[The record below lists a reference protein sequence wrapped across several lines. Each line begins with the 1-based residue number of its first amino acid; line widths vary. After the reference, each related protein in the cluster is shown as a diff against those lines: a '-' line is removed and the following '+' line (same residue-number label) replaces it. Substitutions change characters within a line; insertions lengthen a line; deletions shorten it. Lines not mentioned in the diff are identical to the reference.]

1 MNGVGGTALHRPRS
15 QPTSNNNNSRGLNT
29 DNPLTFRND
38 ASHFQKCTA
47 RTRTIAHYRR
57 IEQIG
62 EGTYGQVYKAIS
74 HDNQIVALKKIRLT
88 SVASEGLP
96 RTVIREIKILK
107 ALKHINMVRMI
118 EVVSSKGYELLD
130 EEDEHKEDK
139 KKRLQ
144 TEKDGKDSSAD
155 ALSSA
160 THAMSNTNGNAIANE
175 GNLFLVLEYVSH
187 DLSGIL
193 DMGIRFTPVQSKCI
207 FRQLLDVLQYMHEHR
222 YVHRDLKSSNI
233 LIDSNWRVKLAD
245 FGLARMLDDDTLYS
259 QEKPKYTNKVVTLW
273 YRSPELLLGATDYD
287 EKVDIWSAGCILA
300 ELLIGK
306 ALFPGTT
313 DLEELKLIF
322 KMMGAPNASTWD
334 GLMDY
339 PKLKSKE
346 IELSTVTESIKGEFR
361 DKYSNDD
368 RIGTSALALIE
379 RMLELD
385 PKKRWR
391 AQKALESSYFRS
403 KPLAPMNP
411 QELGPMPVMGD
422 SHEFQT
428 KPIRKMAKV
437 YAQKASKRAKTM
449 GENEKEA
456 YDSAYTDYLKKAS
469 EARSRGLELDEDGN
483 EKKPAPPPPKKSPT
497 PKRDHATMMEE
508 SDVPSRRKDEKR
520 REESDRHSTTTS
532 PDKSSYKEGDND
544 VKFTTTSRSSLDRKS
559 RHGSRSRSRG
569 RDEHSRQERRRD
581 KDHKDRDETDRSR
594 RKDKGL
600 DGPKISSR
608 EHQHDKRNG
617 HASDDHRRRHDKK
630 HQSSK
635 DDYHYVHM
643 DVDDEYGRYRHHHR
657 SDHHRHDR
665 EKDRDR
671 HGHDPHRR
679 HNHHRESSMDRYHH
693 DRDRRGRE
701 EEENERHRFSS
712 SMRMGDRGGVNV
724 GDGSGPYGPP
734 RDYGPPF
741 PPPRERGGGGG
752 GGGPPRIMNSNSRNI
767 SRQGPPYHPAPPP
780 GWRPPHSNNRYRNDR
795 REDLSRRR

>member
-1 MNGVGGTALHRPRS
+1 MNGVGGTVVNPPRS
-15 QPTSNNNNSRGLNT
+15 QPNFVDRVTDPPVLNVT
-29 DNPLTFRND
+29 T
-38 ASHFQKCTA
+38 HFQNCTA

-107 ALKHINMVRMI
+107 ALKHINMVRML

-144 TEKDGKDSSAD
+144 SEKDGKDSSD
-155 ALSSA
+155 PVSSTA
-160 THAMSNTNGNAIANE
+160 NPISNAIANE

-300 ELLIGK
+300 ELLLGK

-322 KMMGAPNASTWD
+322 KMMGAPDESTWE

-346 IELSTVTESIKGEFR
+346 IELSTVTENIKGEFR

-368 RIGTSALALIE
+368 RIGSSALALIE

-391 AQKALESSYFRS
+391 AQRALESSYFRS
-403 KPLAPMNP
+403 KPIAPLDP
-411 QELGPMPVMGD
+411 KDLGPMPVMGD

-428 KPIRKMAKV
+428 KPIRKMAKC

-456 YDSAYTDYLKKAS
+456 YDSAYTEYLKKAS
-469 EARSRGLELDEDGN
+469 EARSRGMELDEDGN
-483 EKKPAPPPPKKSPT
+483 EKAPAPMAPKKSPT
-497 PKRDHATMMEE
+497 PKRDHATMEDR
-508 SDVPSRRKDEKR
+508 SVPPPRDENKDGK
-520 REESDRHSTTTS
+520 REEVRNKSNNST
-532 PDKSSYKEGDND
+532 DKSHKEDRKSTN
-544 VKFTTTSRSSLDRKS
+544 RSSVDRKS
-559 RHGSRSRSRG
+559 RHSRSRSRG
-569 RDEHSRQERRRD
+569 RDDHSSSSKHERRHERDRKDRDDMDRSKRKDRDRDHTKRSSREYDKRHDFASEDHRKRRD
-581 KDHKDRDETDRSR
+581 KRHRS
-594 RKDKGL
+594 KDK
-600 DGPKISSR
+600 
-608 EHQHDKRNG
+608 
-617 HASDDHRRRHDKK
+617 
-630 HQSSK
+630 
-635 DDYHYVHM
+635 Y
-643 DVDDEYGRYRHHHR
+643 DVDEYGHR
-657 SDHHRHDR
+657 SEHHRHDR
-665 EKDRDR
+665 DKTRDR
-671 HGHDPHRR
+671 HGHR
-679 HNHHRESSMDRYHH
+679 HHYNDLSDRYH
-693 DRDRRGRE
+693 DRDHRRMRE
-701 EEENERHRFSS
+701 EDERHYTYSSS
-712 SMRMGDRGGVNV
+712 SMRMGDRSDGSLSRRGGGGDRV
-724 GDGSGPYGPP
+724 GDDWRQDGPPMGYDNHGRSSGGHPYGPA

-741 PPPRERGGGGG
+741 IPHAR
-752 GGGPPRIMNSNSRNI
+752 GGPPSS
-767 SRQGPPYHPAPPP
+767 SQGPPPP
-780 GWRPPHSNNRYRNDR
+780 GWRPHHPDDRYRSDR
-795 REDLSRRR
+795 REDPSRRR

>member
-1 MNGVGGTALHRPRS
+1 MNGAGGTVVNRPRS
-15 QPTSNNNNSRGLNT
+15 QPNFVDRVNDHPVLNVT
-29 DNPLTFRND
+29 
-38 ASHFQKCTA
+38 HFQKCTA

-62 EGTYGQVYKAIS
+62 EGTYGQVYKAIG

-107 ALKHINMVRMI
+107 ALKHINMVRML

-139 KKRLQ
+139 KKRLKS
-144 TEKDGKDSSAD
+144 EKDGKDSSDPISSTANP
-155 ALSSA
+155 LS
-160 THAMSNTNGNAIANE
+160 NAIANE

-245 FGLARMLDDDTLYS
+245 FGLARMLDDDTVYS

-300 ELLIGK
+300 ELLLGK

-322 KMMGAPNASTWD
+322 KMMGAPDESTWE

-346 IELSTVTESIKGEFR
+346 IELSTVTENIKGEFR

-391 AQKALESSYFRS
+391 AQRALESSYFRS
-403 KPLAPMNP
+403 KPLAPLDP
-411 QELGPMPVMGD
+411 KDLGPMPVMGD

-428 KPIRKMAKV
+428 KPIRKMAKC

-456 YDSAYTDYLKKAS
+456 YDSAYTEYLKKAS
-469 EARSRGLELDEDGN
+469 EARSRGMELDEDGN
-483 EKKPAPPPPKKSPT
+483 EKAPAPVPPKKSPT
-497 PKRDHATMMEE
+497 PKRDHATMEDR
-508 SDVPSRRKDEKR
+508 SVPSRDENKDDKR
-520 REESDRHSTTTS
+520 EDVRHKSNS
-532 PDKSSYKEGDND
+532 PDTKSYKEDR
-544 VKFTTTSRSSLDRKS
+544 KSTTRSSVDRKS
-559 RHGSRSRSRG
+559 RHSRSRSRG
-569 RDEHSRQERRRD
+569 RDDPSSSKHERRRERD
-581 KDHKDRDETDRSR
+581 RKDREDMDRSR
-594 RKDKGL
+594 RKDR
-600 DGPKISSR
+600 DGDHTKRSSR
-608 EHQHDKRNG
+608 EY
-617 HASDDHRRRHDKK
+617 DKK
-630 HQSSK
+630 HDFASNDHRKRNDKKHRRK
-635 DDYHYVHM
+635 DEYVG
-643 DVDDEYGRYRHHHR
+643 DEYGHR
-657 SDHHRHDR
+657 SEHHRHDR
-665 EKDRDR
+665 DKTRDR
-671 HGHDPHRR
+671 HGPR
-679 HNHHRESSMDRYHH
+679 HHSNELSDRYH
-693 DRDRRGRE
+693 DRDRRVRE
-701 EEENERHRFSS
+701 EDERHNYYSSS
-712 SMRMGDRGGVNV
+712 SMRMGDRSDGSLRRGGDRV
-724 GDGSGPYGPP
+724 GDDWRQDGPTMGYDHHGRSSGHPYGSS

-741 PPPRERGGGGG
+741 HPHARGA
-752 GGGPPRIMNSNSRNI
+752 GPPSS
-767 SRQGPPYHPAPPP
+767 SQGPPPP
-780 GWRPPHSNNRYRNDR
+780 GWRHHPPDDRYRSDR
-795 REDLSRRR
+795 REDPSRRR

>member
-1 MNGVGGTALHRPRS
+1 MNGVGDTLLNRPRS
-15 QPTSNNNNSRGLNT
+15 QLNHV
-29 DNPLTFRND
+29 DNPPLHVTNNTLT
-38 ASHFQKCTA
+38 HFQKCTA

-57 IEQIG
+57 VEQIG

-144 TEKDGKDSSAD
+144 SEKDGKDSSD
-155 ALSSA
+155 ALSSTA
-160 THAMSNTNGNAIANE
+160 NAISNAIANE

-207 FRQLLDVLQYMHEHR
+207 FRQLLDVLQYMHEHK

-233 LIDSNWRVKLAD
+233 LIDANWRVKLAD
-245 FGLARMLDDDTLYS
+245 FGLARMLDSDAIYS
-259 QEKPKYTNKVVTLW
+259 QDKPKYTNKVVTLW

-313 DLEELKLIF
+313 DLEELSLIF
-322 KMMGAPNASTWD
+322 KMMGAPNASSWE

-346 IELSTVTESIKGEFR
+346 IDLSTVTENIKGEFR

-403 KPLAPMNP
+403 KPLAPMDP
-411 QELGPMPVMGD
+411 KDLGPMPIMGD

-428 KPIRKMAKV
+428 KPIRKMAKI

-456 YDSAYTDYLKKAS
+456 YDSAYTEYLQKAS
-469 EARSRGLELDEDGN
+469 EARSRGKELDEDGN
-483 EKKPAPPPPKKSPT
+483 EKIPAPPPPKKSPT
-497 PKRDHATMMEE
+497 PKRDHSTMVED
-508 SDVPSRRKDEKR
+508 SVVPPLDEYKDDKRRDEVRRKSR
-520 REESDRHSTTTS
+520 S
-532 PDKSSYKEGDND
+532 PDKSYKEND
-544 VKFTTTSRSSLDRKS
+544 IKSSTDRKS
-559 RHGSRSRSRG
+559 RHSRSRSRG
-569 RDEHSRQERRRD
+569 RNDHSSSRHEKRRD
-581 KDHKDRDETDRSR
+581 RKDRDDRDRSR
-594 RKDKGL
+594 RKDRDDHKR
-600 DGPKISSR
+600 SSR
-608 EHQHDKRNG
+608 EYDKRND
-617 HASDDHRRRHDKK
+617 HATDDHRRRRDKK
-630 HQSSK
+630 PRMR
-635 DDYHYVHM
+635 DDYHD
-643 DVDDEYGRYRHHHR
+643 DVDAYGHR
-657 SDHHRHDR
+657 SDHHRDHRSDHH
-665 EKDRDR
+665 RDR
-671 HGHDPHRR
+671 HNDRVR
-679 HNHHRESSMDRYHH
+679 HYPESNVDRHHN
-693 DRDRRGRE
+693 RDRRGRE
-701 EEENERHRFSS
+701 EDERHHYGG
-712 SMRMGDRGGVNV
+712 MRMGDRY
-724 GDGSGPYGPP
+724 GSGMDGPYGSS
-734 RDYGPPF
+734 RDYGPPNDSHYHHNGRGV
-741 PPPRERGGGGG
+741 PPPMGSQPHG
-752 GGGPPRIMNSNSRNI
+752 
-767 SRQGPPYHPAPPP
+767 PPP
-780 GWRPPHSNNRYRNDR
+780 GWRPSHPDDRRRNDR
-795 REDLSRRR
+795 REDVSRRR